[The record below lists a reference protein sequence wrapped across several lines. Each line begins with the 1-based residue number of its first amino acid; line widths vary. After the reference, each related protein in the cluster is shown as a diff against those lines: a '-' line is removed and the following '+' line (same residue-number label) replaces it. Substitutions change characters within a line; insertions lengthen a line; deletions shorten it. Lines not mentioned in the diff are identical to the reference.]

1 MYNNIKRQSRYITI
15 CLNYDLTT
23 GNKIELA
30 DVFVPDTD
38 IDLLA
43 QNSIYKT
50 QLYKTFSDKEMY
62 FNMEYWENDKL
73 KQPVNEINE
82 KEFINEFLEY
92 QNADKIFFVTYEGV
106 GIDYGEKMDKEQ
118 FIEFKDCLEKVDIY
132 SKYVTDESIFERDDI
147 GIKNLYVCS
156 NIYKDGNEI
165 YYMIEEPLEN
175 LKIDVRIDAWM
186 QEKYKSDDKFK
197 SIVGD
202 FKKKTQAKRNEL
214 LKLANENKNK
224 YYFYE
229 ANALIE
235 DYFENI
241 FVIDHYEGSEIVGF
255 TVQTNENSYEVNMDD
270 FNDFFENKLIDAYV
284 TKNYYGFENYPKII
298 LTEEEAVK
306 CNAKSESTEE
316 NYKVT
321 TDTNE

>member
-106 GIDYGEKMDKEQ
+106 GIDYGE
-118 FIEFKDCLEKVDIY
+118 
-132 SKYVTDESIFERDDI
+132 S
-147 GIKNLYVCS
+147 NLS
-156 NIYKDGNEI
+156 
-165 YYMIEEPLEN
+165 N
-175 LKIDVRIDAWM
+175 LK
-186 QEKYKSDDKFK
+186 
-197 SIVGD
+197 
-202 FKKKTQAKRNEL
+202 
-214 LKLANENKNK
+214 
-224 YYFYE
+224 
-229 ANALIE
+229 
-235 DYFENI
+235 
-241 FVIDHYEGSEIVGF
+241 
-255 TVQTNENSYEVNMDD
+255 TVWK
-270 FNDFFENKLIDAYV
+270 KLIY
-284 TKNYYGFENYPKII
+284 IQ
-298 LTEEEAVK
+298 
-306 CNAKSESTEE
+306 SM
-316 NYKVT
+316 
-321 TDTNE
+321 